1 LNIIRDIF
9 MRRGSGILLQVFIVF
24 IILAFIAA
32 AGCLEPEA
40 LPPASPPE
48 PASTPVSVPAGHPP
62 HYLPLYTSSL
72 VVMQKNLEMQKD
84 QLPGMTLSIPTYLP
98 EGFFFFFGTLAQGN
112 LIAPQSDEGYCSFT
126 YQRGED
132 EWVTL
137 TERSRDV
144 VNCPDKSEFQ
154 VAEAGSLL
162 ANKGATGELSWGGD
176 GWCYSLS
183 GSVPREDLEK
193 IAASVKPI
201 PYREGV
207 IPPYE
212 YQPPA
217 HPLVRTFSVNR
228 SSTTNGVTVTV
239 ESLTC
244 TAEMCAAKI
253 RVGTGSSPSLSPLPV
268 VTTMPPFGSSPN
280 AEWRVDGGQ
289 PLRTMPGGGKRF
301 NATSISWDIEP
312 LPETSREV
320 SVTFSR
326 VNGITGP
333 WQVSIPLDNRSGSG
347 KPDTTLTGDSS

>member
-1 LNIIRDIF
+1 
-9 MRRGSGILLQVFIVF
+9 MRSGSGILRQFFIVSIF
-24 IILAFIAA
+24 LVFIAA
-32 AGCLEPEA
+32 GGCLDQKTTAPVPTLA
-40 LPPASPPE
+40 TTTVPPQ
-48 PASTPVSVPAGHPP
+48 GHPP
-62 HYLPLYTSSL
+62 HYIPLYTSSL

-98 EGFFFFFGTLAQGN
+98 EGFFFYFGTLAQGY
-112 LIAPQSDEGYCSFT
+112 LIAPQSDQGYCSFT
-126 YQRGED
+126 YQRGEE

-144 VNCPDKSEFQ
+144 VTCPDTSEFQ

-162 ANKGATGELSWGGD
+162 ANKGATGELFWGGD

-183 GSVPREDLEK
+183 GSVSREALEK

-253 RVGTGSSPSLSPLPV
+253 RVGTGSSLSPSPSPV
-268 VTTMPPFGSSPN
+268 VTTMPPLGSSPN
-280 AEWRVDGGQ
+280 AEWQVDGGR
-289 PLRTMPGGGKRF
+289 PLRTLPGGGKRF
-301 NATSISWDIEP
+301 NATFIFWDIEP
-312 LPETSREV
+312 LPETSREL

-333 WQVSIPLDNRSGSG
+333 WQISIPLDNQSGSG
-347 KPDTTLTGDSS
+347 QPDTTRAEDSS